1 MRMWLNQRAFWSLLR
16 GWVLGLL
23 LLLPIPSSQG
33 AEQLPYAWTPDQ
45 FFPFPSDVYTV
56 EDPST
61 LTGKRVTLPAELL
74 TEGFYQAL
82 PFDGRQVVERLRE
95 QDGFGPGLPLLLA
108 LPALVSPELFVDL
121 QPQST
126 AKLQLLHAR
135 TGRRIPIQA
144 KVYARHDTTPPS
156 SVLVIQPLERLEDEQ
171 TYLAVLPESL
181 HATDGQRIPP
191 PPLFHQA
198 LTDPFVRLPQAAR
211 YRPYMLNL
219 GRLLRQHGFVVERVS
234 MAFSFTIQSAQTFYQ
249 PMQRLDS
256 HIELK
261 AQQNPYQL
269 TKLTLQRKLFK
280 GSKRAVYRGRGSF
293 ELLTFID
300 SEGHVRAEPS
310 PQEVELLVQ
319 LPERCPKA
327 GCPVAIFGHGLGAT
341 KETMFQVADAFA
353 AQGIAT
359 VGVAAP
365 WHEFMS
371 APTIKL
377 LGVKHNVNLLHGLFL
392 EHILRNVQLVELI
405 KQDLAQRDML
415 PGKQAH
421 ERIPS
426 PLKLR
431 ADRIFYIGQS
441 MGGICGVGVSALA
454 PEIRA
459 AIFDVAGGSLV
470 DMVFD
475 SWVVKALGMPML
487 KLGDLTGWDNH
498 LAMGLG
504 MYLFNDIDPIG
515 FAPHLTYDPLPGESG
530 RLISQQAGVG
540 DGLVPNWTTDKLAHA
555 LGLRTVRPR
564 HYAHLKADAPDG
576 PGLRYYFHQRH
587 WFLAHLELMNPR
599 SSRAAAQFFRWS
611 MERLDHP
618 ELYLPSGSPRMVRVP
633 LPLP

>member
-1 MRMWLNQRAFWSLLR
+1 MRMWLHQHAIESRLYRLLFSLLF
-16 GWVLGLL
+16 
-23 LLLPIPSSQG
+23 LLPVSYCQ
-33 AEQLPYAWTPDQ
+33 ADEALPYAWTPDQ
-45 FFPFPSDVYTV
+45 FLPFPSDVYTV

-61 LTGKRVTLPAELL
+61 LTGKRVVLPAELL
-74 TEGFYQAL
+74 TEPFYQSL
-82 PFDGRQVVERLRE
+82 PFDGRQVVERMRE
-95 QDGFGPGLPLLLA
+95 QDGFAPGIPLLLA
-108 LPALVSPELFVDL
+108 LPTRLDPSTLSDLAPQPGALI
-121 QPQST
+121 
-126 AKLQLLHAR
+126 QLLHAR
-135 TGRRIPIQA
+135 TGRRVPIRA
-144 KVYARHDTTPPS
+144 KVFDRHDTVPAS
-156 SVLVIQPLERLEDEQ
+156 SVLVIQPMERLEDEQ
-171 TYLAVLPESL
+171 TYLAVLPEPMV
-181 HATDGQRIPP
+181 DVKGQPIAP

-198 LTDPFVRLPQAAR
+198 LVDPLVRLPQAAR

-219 GRLLRQHGFVVERVS
+219 GRLLRQHGFSVERVS
-234 MAFSFTIQSAQTFYQ
+234 MAFSFTIQSAQTFYKPLQ
-249 PMQRLDS
+249 ELDHFIEQKAKTFPYRL
-256 HIELK
+256 
-261 AQQNPYQL
+261 
-269 TKLTLQRKLFK
+269 TTLTLQRKLFK

-300 SEGHVRAEPS
+300 LDGRVREEPS
-310 PQEVELLVQ
+310 LLEVELLAQ
-319 LPERCPKA
+319 LPERCPA
-327 GCPVAIFGHGLGAT
+327 GGCPMAIFGHGLGAT
-341 KETMFQVADAFA
+341 KETMFQIADAFA

-371 APTIKL
+371 APTVKL
-377 LGVKHNVNLLHGLFL
+377 LGVKHNINLLHGLFL

-405 KQDLAQRDML
+405 KQDLSQRDML

-421 ERIPS
+421 EKTAM

-441 MGGICGVGVSALA
+441 MGGICGVGVTALA
-454 PEIRA
+454 PDIRA
-459 AIFDVAGGSLV
+459 AVFDVAGGSLV
-470 DMVFD
+470 DMIFE

-487 KLGDLTGWDNH
+487 TLGTLKGWENH
-498 LAMGLG
+498 LAMALG

-530 RLISQQAGVG
+530 RLLSQQAGVG
-540 DGLVPNWTTDKLAHA
+540 DGLVPNWTTDKLARA

-564 HYAHLKADAPDG
+564 HYAHLKADEPDG
-576 PGLRYYFHQRH
+576 PGLRYYYHQRH

-599 SSRAAAQFFRWS
+599 SSHAAARFFRWS